1 MKREIPPNADPLLRL
16 LDEWEVQTEP
26 RAGFEQRLQARLRE
40 AESQSNLAGWWR
52 AWRLHLLHGWPTMG
66 MVAAAAAVILVVA
79 TGIFVQ
85 QGSESNPSQPQTA
98 VVQMAQVD
106 PMVRDLQALDRDG
119 ELLDHL
125 DFLSAPQ
132 PAAVSPRV
140 QDRN

>member
-1 MKREIPPNADPLLRL
+1 MKREIPPNSDALMQL

-40 AESQSNLAGWWR
+40 AEAQNKFAGWWM
-52 AWRLHLLHGWPTMG
+52 AWRRNMLPGWPSLG

-79 TGIFVQ
+79 VGMLVQ
-85 QGSESNPSQPQTA
+85 QGPWSPAPSRQVA

-132 PAAVSPRV
+132 PAATGQRV

>member
-1 MKREIPPNADPLLRL
+1 MKREIHSNSDPLLRL

-40 AESQSNLAGWWR
+40 AETQNKLAGWWT
-52 AWRLHLLHGWPTMG
+52 AWRQHMIHGWPTMG

-79 TGIFVQ
+79 VGVFVQ
-85 QGSESNPSQPQTA
+85 QGPGSNPFKPQVAT
-98 VVQMAQVD
+98 VQMAQVD

-132 PAAVSPRV
+132 PAVASPRV